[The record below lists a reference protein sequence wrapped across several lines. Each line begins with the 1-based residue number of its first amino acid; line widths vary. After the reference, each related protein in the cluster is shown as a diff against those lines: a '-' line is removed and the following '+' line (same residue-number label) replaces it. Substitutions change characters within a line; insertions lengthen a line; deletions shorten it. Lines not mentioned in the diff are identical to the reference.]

1 MSVYLKCYLGVWM
14 AEELAEI
21 KREVALIKRRIAD
34 IENRVHEIEAKLLP
48 EEEKIKKLIN
58 ELKKEYPN
66 MRFDEKSL
74 KILRLVGTL
83 PYIPSENERAQIVKA
98 IAERYE

>member
-1 MSVYLKCYLGVWM
+1 M

-58 ELKKEYPN
+58 ELKKEYPD
-66 MRFDEKSL
+66 MTFDEKSL

-83 PYIPSENERAQIVKA
+83 PHISSENERAQMVKA